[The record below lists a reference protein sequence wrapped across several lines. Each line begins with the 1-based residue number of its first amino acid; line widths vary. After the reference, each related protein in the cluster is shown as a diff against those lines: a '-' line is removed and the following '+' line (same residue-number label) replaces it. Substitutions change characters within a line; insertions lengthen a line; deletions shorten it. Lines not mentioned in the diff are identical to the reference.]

1 MRQAL
6 DDVGYNGWITVEDG
20 GLPLVEFRERLDK
33 IIAGV

>member
-6 DDVGYNGWITVEDG
+6 EDVGYNGWITLEDG
-20 GLPLVEFRERLDK
+20 GLPLPEFAQRLDK